1 MPQRPAFAPSP
12 RHPFF
17 PPVRALMVKELK
29 SLWRDHVLLLLIIWA
44 FTGAIYAAAAGVS
57 KELHNAPIAVVDHD
71 HSALSARI
79 LAAIQPPQFLP
90 PRVVDWSDVDTLLDK
105 GEVSFALVIPPNFQ
119 ADLTARRSTEIALWI
134 DATVMTQ
141 AFLGQTYLT
150 QIVSDE
156 ITRWAEGRVPL
167 PPQPVDLVVRVRFNP
182 NLTGK
187 WFGGVMEIINMV
199 TILTVVLVGAALIR
213 EREHGT
219 VEHLLVLP
227 LRPSQILLAK
237 IFANGIVVLL
247 GVTVS
252 LVWVVR
258 GALGV
263 PIAWESIARF
273 LLAAALFQFAAAS
286 LGVLL
291 ATIARSM
298 PQFGLLVI
306 LVVIPLQLLSGAVT
320 PRESM
325 PEVVQRMM
333 LAAPNTYFVRL
344 AQGLLYRN
352 APLDVVWSDLAM
364 TLVLGAL
371 FFALALK
378 RFRAS
383 LR

>member
-1 MPQRPAFAPSP
+1 MPNDETVSLLRP
-12 RHPFF
+12 
-17 PPVRALMVKELK
+17 VLALIAKELQ
-29 SLWRDHVLLLLIIWA
+29 SLGRDRVLLVLIVWA
-44 FTGAIYAAAAGVS
+44 FTGAIYAAATGVS
-57 KELHNAPIAVVDHD
+57 KELHNAPIAIVDHD

-79 LAAIQPPQFLP
+79 AAAIRPPQFLP
-90 PRVVDWSDVDTLLDK
+90 PRFVTWDEVDSLLDR
-105 GEVSFALVIPPNFQ
+105 GEVSFVLVIPPDFQ
-119 ADLTARRSTEIALWI
+119 ADLVARRTTEIALWI

-150 QIVSDE
+150 QIVSE
-156 ITRWAEGRVPL
+156 TIRQWAEGQALL

-182 NLTGK
+182 NLTGL

-213 EREHGT
+213 ERENGT
-219 VEHLLVLP
+219 IEHLLVLP
-227 LRPSQILLAK
+227 LHPWQILVAK
-237 IFANGIVVLL
+237 IVANGIVVLI
-247 GVTVS
+247 GVSIS
-252 LVWVVR
+252 LWLVVQ
-258 GALGV
+258 GVLGV
-263 PIAWESIARF
+263 PITAASVLRF
-273 LLAAALFQFAAAS
+273 LVAAALFQFAAAS

-325 PEVVQRMM
+325 PELVQQIM

-352 APLDVVWSDLAM
+352 VPLSSVWLDLAM
-364 TLVLGAL
+364 TLLLGA
-371 FFALALK
+371 FFFTIALK

>member
-1 MPQRPAFAPSP
+1 MANEQTASLFRP
-12 RHPFF
+12 
-17 PPVRALMVKELK
+17 VLALMGKELQ
-29 SLWRDHVLLLLIIWA
+29 SLWRDRVLLVLIVWA

-57 KELHNAPIAVVDHD
+57 KELHHAPIAIVDHD

-79 LAAIQPPQFLP
+79 AAAIRPPQFLP
-90 PRVVDWSDVDTLLDK
+90 PRFVTWDDVDALLDR
-105 GEVSFALVIPPNFQ
+105 GEVSFALVIPPDFQ
-119 ADLTARRSTEIALWI
+119 ADLIAHRVTEIALWI

-150 QIVSDE
+150 QIIGEE
-156 ITRWAEGRVPL
+156 IRHWAEGRAMVSS
-167 PPQPVDLVVRVRFNP
+167 QPVNLVVRVRFNP
-182 NLTGK
+182 NLTGR

-219 VEHLLVLP
+219 IEHLLVLP
-227 LRPSQILLAK
+227 LYPWQILMAK
-237 IFANGIVVLL
+237 ILANAIVVLL
-247 GVTVS
+247 GVSIS
-252 LVWVVR
+252 LWFVVK

-263 PIAWESIARF
+263 PITAESVLRF
-273 LLAAALFQFAAAS
+273 LIAAAFFQFAAAS

-291 ATIARSM
+291 ATLARSM

-325 PEVVQRMM
+325 PELVQQIM

-352 APLDVVWSDLAM
+352 TPLSSVWLDLM
-364 TLVLGAL
+364 LTLLLGAL
-371 FFALALK
+371 FFTLALK